1 MNEAVS
7 MKVDTAA
14 FQSTLR
20 RYLAVTS
27 KALPE
32 ALNQK
37 MFFIARGASRGTPK
51 VERGQIERELSVT
64 GYAQKLYTRGPKKGQ
79 VNKRGMLGR
88 VQTASPFI
96 YRIINSRLGRVGKKG
111 LHGSAMKAA
120 ATKLLAKRFRSIG
133 TLKAGWLGAI
143 RALGRVVGESS
154 QVDGASSQV
163 KGRSRATLAREGWSP
178 QVSIEYLTNSF
189 AKGHQAYIDARV
201 QSSLAESFAAEARS
215 MEDYMIKK
223 LQGKIDAVK

>member
-1 MNEAVS
+1 MNEPVS
-7 MKVDTAA
+7 MKLDTTA
-14 FQSTLR
+14 FQATLR

-27 KALPE
+27 KTLQE

-51 VERGQIERELSVT
+51 VERSTVEKELSVT
-64 GYAQKLYTRGPKKGQ
+64 GYAEKLYMKGPKKGQ
-79 VNKRGMLGR
+79 VNQRGKLGR
-88 VQTASPFI
+88 VQTATPFI

-111 LHGSAMKAA
+111 LYGSAMKAA
-120 ATKLLAKRFRSIG
+120 ATKLLAKRFRSLG

-143 RALGRVVGESS
+143 RALGRAVGESS
-154 QVDGASSQV
+154 QVEGTAANV
-163 KGRSRATLAREGWSP
+163 KGRSKATLAREGWSP

-189 AKGHQAYIDARV
+189 APGHRAYIDARV
-201 QSSLAESFAAEARS
+201 QSALAAAFQDEAKS

-223 LQGKIDAVK
+223 LQKSIDAA